1 MKPVEKHLRS
11 RASMIAMDIHYCII
25 DNDDEAQYEYQHQ
38 VEDVV
43 EMQVWGPVLE
53 KVKIAKKKR

>member
-1 MKPVEKHLRS
+1 
-11 RASMIAMDIHYCII
+11 MIAMDIHYCII

-53 KVKIAKKKR
+53 KVKFAKKKR